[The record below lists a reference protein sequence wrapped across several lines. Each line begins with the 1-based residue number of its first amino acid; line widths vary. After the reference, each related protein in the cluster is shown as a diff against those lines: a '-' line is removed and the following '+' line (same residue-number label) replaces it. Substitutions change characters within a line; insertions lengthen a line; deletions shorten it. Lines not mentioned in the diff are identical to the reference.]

1 MDHVRRL
8 CDALELLLLTRQLSA
23 GGQEAHLLASELAA
37 ANIAVILTS
46 PRAFPTTWDRRR
58 GLPGPPLTPDT
69 PAVVLHKAGV
79 RVAFGIEEEWQARLV
94 MWEAA
99 WAQKL
104 SRGHISREEAVAW
117 ISTNFDEMFGLEQEK
132 DGKVDFVAFEVRK
145 LPFRLLVQLTNLLTR
160 QRDPFEFGSRVVA
173 TSAGSQVKILP

>member
-1 MDHVRRL
+1 L
-8 CDALELLLLTRQLSA
+8 FCSA

-58 GLPGPPLTPDT
+58 SLPGPPLTLDT
-69 PAVVLHKAGV
+69 PSVVLHKAGV

-94 MWEAA
+94 MWEVA

-104 SRGHISREEAVAW
+104 SRGSVTRAEAVAW
-117 ISTNFDEMFGLEQEK
+117 VSTNFDEMFGLERAK
-132 DGKVDFVAFEVRK
+132 YGKIDFVAFEVRT
-145 LPFRLLVQLTNLLTR
+145 PAPAHFARFPDAHPR

-173 TSAGSQVKILP
+173 ASAGAQVKILP